1 MSDSIILQVCN
12 SFGQGILSNG
22 IQFAIGNFHKRF
34 SDLFIEI
41 NQPTVNLAQ
50 RMSTLTQQ
58 SPSGLSPPTIQ
69 LYFST
74 QELYLHRI
82 IDTFIDVTKETFSS
96 STSSYSSIVLTI
108 FLIFIAIQALI
119 LLLLRNRLIEALK
132 QDVFQSRGI
141 LNLIPDDF
149 FEKNRTLVEKLIK
162 NLKN

>member
-1 MSDSIILQVCN
+1 M
-12 SFGQGILSNG
+12 
-22 IQFAIGNFHKRF
+22 
-34 SDLFIEI
+34 
-41 NQPTVNLAQ
+41 
-50 RMSTLTQQ
+50 
-58 SPSGLSPPTIQ
+58 
-69 LYFST
+69 
-74 QELYLHRI
+74 HRI